1 MRKPNN
7 ERGLSI
13 HVKKAI
19 DKNTNC
25 QENLERELKDLEM
38 KRKASFREFILKQ
51 DAFIRRQLK
60 WQSKVLAEQI
70 SSRRVSLDV
79 SRMISNAALHQ
90 HIRRQSLS
98 ILQKPER
105 FPSTNGAS
113 SGSTL
118 FSKQKRLSL
127 PALPKYE
134 KRNRGSESSGV
145 KKLLVGSGT
154 SLPRMQR
161 LQRRYTDSYLVWLN

>member
-38 KRKASFREFILKQ
+38 KRKASLREIILKQ
-51 DAFIRRQLK
+51 DAFIKRQLK
-60 WQSKVLAEQI
+60 WQSKVLAEQT

-79 SRMISNAALHQ
+79 SRMINNGALHQ
-90 HIRRQSLS
+90 HIRRQSLP
-98 ILQKPER
+98 ILQQSER
-105 FPSTNGAS
+105 FPSTPNDAS

-118 FSKQKRLSL
+118 FSKPKRLSL

-134 KRNRGSESSGV
+134 KRNRGSERSSV
-145 KKLLVGSGT
+145 KNGI
-154 SLPRMQR
+154 SLPQLQR
-161 LQRRYTDSYLVWLN
+161 LQ

>member
-38 KRKASFREFILKQ
+38 KRKASLREIILKQ
-51 DAFIRRQLK
+51 DAFIKRQLK
-60 WQSKVLAEQI
+60 WQSKVLDEYT
-70 SSRRVSLDV
+70 SGRRMNVDV
-79 SRMISNAALHQ
+79 SRMINNGALHQ
-90 HIRRQSLS
+90 HIQRQSLS
-98 ILQKPER
+98 ILQQSER
-105 FPSTNGAS
+105 VPSSNDAS

-134 KRNRGSESSGV
+134 TRNRGSESSSV
-145 KKLLVGSGT
+145 KNLLGSGT
-154 SLPRMQR
+154 SLPRLQR
-161 LQRRYTDSYLVWLN
+161 LQRRYTDSYLV

>member
-13 HVKKAI
+13 HVKKAVN
-19 DKNTNC
+19 KNTNC
-25 QENLERELKDLEM
+25 QENLESELKDVEM
-38 KRKASFREFILKQ
+38 KRKASLREIILKK
-51 DAFIRRQLK
+51 DAFIKRQLK
-60 WQSKVLAEQI
+60 WQSKVLAECT
-70 SSRRVSLDV
+70 SSRRMSLDV
-79 SRMISNAALHQ
+79 SRLINNGALHQ

-98 ILQKPER
+98 ILQQPER
-105 FPSTNGAS
+105 FPSTNGAL

-134 KRNRGSESSGV
+134 KRNRGSESSSV
-145 KKLLVGSGT
+145 KNGI
-154 SLPRMQR
+154 SLPRLQR
-161 LQRRYTDSYLVWLN
+161 LQ